1 LFAEI
6 SGRALPFDMEQIPK
20 LGVSLNPIPN
30 GTFLQDGSV
39 VMSDYTSV
47 KDKTNTE
54 FSIRIGENEFSGSY
68 QGVFALKADKK
79 GRVKRMTC
87 GNFHSLKKNGTP
99 VLELKTPADIFLT
112 RENGKTIITLKGES
126 NEIITCNM
134 EY

>member
-39 VMSDYTSV
+39 VMSNYSSV

-68 QGVFALKADKK
+68 EGAFALKTDSK
-79 GRVKRMTC
+79 GRIEKMVC
-87 GNFHSLKKNGTP
+87 GNFRSLQRNGITI
-99 VLELKTPADIFLT
+99 LKTETPTDIFLT
-112 RENGKTIITLKGES
+112 KIKGKTVITLKGTNNKVEL
-126 NEIITCNM
+126 IK
-134 EY
+134 